1 VLSFDPKLEITKGIS
16 IAKRGLQ
23 IIKEK
28 DNFSFLPY
36 LIHHEGLRDAE
47 KALLN
52 QTYESQHP
60 SFNVKT
66 CGKFS
71 ID

>member
-52 QTYESQHP
+52 
-60 SFNVKT
+60 
-66 CGKFS
+66 
-71 ID
+71 